1 MWRCGTGDGV
11 EWVDTWENS
20 RVLYLDRTRGM
31 GLEGRCWLAAWDG
44 WVLERSG
51 EAARGEDKGGG
62 LAGSE
67 VHMAYPGSICV
78 LQTGTTPEGEVYLR
92 K

>member
-1 MWRCGTGDGV
+1 
-11 EWVDTWENS
+11 
-20 RVLYLDRTRGM
+20 M
-31 GLEGRCWLAAWDG
+31 GLEGRSWLAAWDG

-51 EAARGEDKGGG
+51 EADRGEDKGRDD
-62 LAGSE
+62 GSE
-67 VHMAYPGSICV
+67 VHMAHPESICV